1 MGEVVIQ
8 RDERGRI
15 VGLTMQAEGMSPS
28 AKASATNLLRAVTES
43 LTDYLHVTVESSF
56 EDEMYLEIDRSD
68 QHVDREIDAILATMG
83 SGLRLVE
90 REYPDELMVRDATV
104 GVEVQA

>member
-1 MGEVVIQ
+1 MGEAIIQ

-15 VGLTMQAEGMSPS
+15 VGLTMQPDGMSAL
-28 AKASATNLLRAVTES
+28 AKASATNLLRAVAES
-43 LTDYLHVTVESSF
+43 LTDYLHVVVECSF

-68 QHVDREIDAILATMG
+68 QHLDREIDAILSTMG
-83 SGLRLVE
+83 RGLRLVE
-90 REYPDELMVRDATV
+90 RENPDELIVSDAAV

>member
-15 VGLTMQAEGMSPS
+15 VGVTMQADGMSVPAKVS
-28 AKASATNLLRAVTES
+28 AANMLHAVAES
-43 LTDYLHVTVESSF
+43 LTEYLHVAVESSF
-56 EDEMYLEIDRSD
+56 EDELILEIDRRD
-68 QHVDREIDAILATMG
+68 QYLDREIDAILATMG

-90 REYPDELMVRDATV
+90 RDYPAQLVIRDATV
-104 GVEVQA
+104 GAKV

>member
-1 MGEVVIQ
+1 VGEVVIQ

-15 VGLTMQAEGMSPS
+15 VGVTMQADGMSVP
-28 AKASATNLLRAVTES
+28 AKASAANMLHAVAET

-56 EDEMYLEIDRSD
+56 EDELILEIDRRD
-68 QHVDREIDAILATMG
+68 QYLDREIDAILATMG

-90 REYPDELMVRDATV
+90 RDYPAELVIRDATV
-104 GVEVQA
+104 GVEV

>member
-15 VGLTMQAEGMSPS
+15 VGLTMQAEGMSVP
-28 AKASATNLLRAVTES
+28 AKASATNLLRAVAES

-56 EDEMYLEIDRSD
+56 TDEMYLAIDRSD
-68 QHVDREIDAILATMG
+68 QHLDREIDAIFATMG

-90 REYPDELMVRDATV
+90 REYPDELIVRDATV

>member
-1 MGEVVIQ
+1 MGEAVIQ

-15 VGLTMQAEGMSPS
+15 VGLTMQAEGMSAS
-28 AKASATNLLRAVTES
+28 AKASATNLLRAVAES
-43 LTDYLHVTVESSF
+43 LTDYLHVTVGCSF

-90 REYPDELMVRDATV
+90 REYPDELIVRDAAV
-104 GVEVQA
+104 GVEV

>member
-15 VGLTMQAEGMSPS
+15 VGVTMQADGMSVPAKVS
-28 AKASATNLLRAVTES
+28 AANMLHAVAES
-43 LTDYLHVTVESSF
+43 LTEYLHVAVESSF
-56 EDEMYLEIDRSD
+56 EDELILEIDRRD
-68 QHVDREIDAILATMG
+68 QYLDREIDAILATMG

-90 REYPDELMVRDATV
+90 RDYPAELVIRDATV
-104 GVEVQA
+104 GAKV

>member
-1 MGEVVIQ
+1 MGEAVIQ

-15 VGLTMQAEGMSPS
+15 VGLTMQADGMSAA
-28 AKASATNLLRAVTES
+28 AKASTAILLRAVAES

-56 EDEMYLEIDRSD
+56 GDEMFLEIDRRD
-68 QHVDREIDAILATMG
+68 QHLDREIDAILAAMG

-90 REYPDELMVRDATV
+90 REYPTELMVHDATV
-104 GVEVQA
+104 GVKV

>member
-1 MGEVVIQ
+1 MGEAVIQ

-15 VGLTMQAEGMSPS
+15 VGLTMQAEGMSAP
-28 AKASATNLLRAVTES
+28 AKASITNLLRAVVES
-43 LTDYLHVTVESSF
+43 LTDYLHVIVESAF
-56 EDEMYLEIDRSD
+56 ADEMYLEIDRSD
-68 QHVDREIDAILATMG
+68 QHLDREIDAILATMG

-90 REYPDELMVRDATV
+90 REYPGELVVHDAEV

>member
-1 MGEVVIQ
+1 MGEAVIQ

-15 VGLTMQAEGMSPS
+15 VGLTMQAEGMSAP
-28 AKASATNLLRAVTES
+28 AKASATNLLRAVAES
-43 LTDYLHVTVESSF
+43 LTDYLHATVESSF
-56 EDEMYLEIDRSD
+56 TDGIYLEIDRSD
-68 QHVDREIDAILATMG
+68 QHLDREIDAILATMG

-90 REYPDELMVRDATV
+90 REYPDELMVRDASV